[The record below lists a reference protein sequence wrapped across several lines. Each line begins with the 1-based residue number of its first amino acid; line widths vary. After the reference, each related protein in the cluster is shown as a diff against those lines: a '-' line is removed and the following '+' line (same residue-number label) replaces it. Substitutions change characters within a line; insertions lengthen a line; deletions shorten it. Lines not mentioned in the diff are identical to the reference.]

1 MATLVEKYAK
11 RVNYADKYHAKLN
24 EGKTLSATSKLG
36 LAQVLENTA
45 VLFETKAKLNEA
57 FENSVSGQRAD
68 LGAFKI
74 TAWDITTLV
83 QANLLAEDLVL
94 VKPLSSFHGRITYTE
109 YVYGSN
115 KGDVKV
121 GDLIS
126 NPFLLTNA
134 HPDYTSGH
142 VDENHTIEAEATEIA
157 LGWGPVV
164 PGSIAFTLDGDSYFD
179 AAGKLYKGTFA
190 TRRLVVTQEDE
201 EGRLEGVPGHF
212 EVNPGTAEEVGTVTY
227 GFARSTSQ
235 SGAIYDKASPK
246 ITFTTAPIPAAGEA
260 LVCAISYLYNNVAVM
275 QNDIPT
281 LVPRIKAIDVM
292 PKVRRIAANYSNLE
306 ALQYKME
313 YNRDL
318 GKEIADKAVHQLK
331 WEIDTEIV
339 EFLVKNAGPAQVVFN
354 AVPRTGLSL
363 KQQYEGFAKTIDDAK
378 AIVYNKTKMFN
389 PNYMIIARN
398 VLTIMQFIEGFK
410 AAPEQKRFAG
420 PYLAGTYMG
429 MKVYVH
435 PIMTED
441 TFVLGVNDA
450 EFDTSAAAYC
460 PFVTIVPTQLLE
472 TPDGANMQGWSTAYS
487 LVLLDA
493 NKLVAG
499 KIETVASET
508 IFSGDIVRVQA

>member
-1 MATLVEKYAK
+1 MATLVEKYAS
-11 RVNYADKYHAKLN
+11 RINYADKYCAKLN
-24 EGKTLSATSKLG
+24 EGRNLSASAKLG

-45 VLFETKAKLNEA
+45 KLFDTKAKLNEA

-83 QANLLAEDLVL
+83 NSNLIADQLVL
-94 VKPLSSFHGRITYTE
+94 IKPLSSFHGRITYTE

-115 KGDVKV
+115 KGDVKI

-126 NPFLLTNA
+126 NPFQLTNA
-134 HPDYTSGH
+134 HPDYTSAH
-142 VDENHTIEAEATEIA
+142 VEENHEVAAEATEIA

-164 PGSIAFTLDGDSYFD
+164 PGSIAFQIGADKYFD

-190 TRRLVVTQEDE
+190 SKRMVLVQEDG
-201 EGRLEGVPGHF
+201 EGHLEGVAGHYD
-212 EVNPGTAEEVGTVTY
+212 VNPGDAVEVGTVTY
-227 GFARSTSQ
+227 GFARSAAQ
-235 SGAIYDKASPK
+235 SGAIYDKMSPK
-246 ITFTTAPIPAAGEA
+246 ITFTATPFAAEA
-260 LVCAISYLYNNVAVM
+260 AVAISYLYNNVAVM

-281 LVPRIKAIDVM
+281 LVPRIKAIDVL

-339 EFLVKNAGPAQVVFN
+339 DFLVKNAGPAQVVFN

-363 KQQYEGFAKTIDDAK
+363 SQQYEGFAKTIDEAK

-398 VLTIMQFIEGFK
+398 VLTVLQFVEGFK
-410 AAPEQKRFAG
+410 EAAEPKRFMG
-420 PYLAGTYMG
+420 PYLAGTFMG
-429 MKVYVH
+429 LKVYVH
-435 PIMTED
+435 PIMADD

-472 TPDGANMQGWSTAYS
+472 TPDGANMQGWSTAYG

-499 KIETVASET
+499 MIERTASDA